1 MTNTETI
8 KAALIKQI
16 IDSGSTLPLSVL
28 VGNIDLL
35 INAAANDKYSAIS
48 DNVIGS
54 HITEPELT
62 VEDLKAGE
70 WYHMATEV
78 GDFLLKFER
87 IINSKIIKTYKH
99 LNYNPPKHF
108 FTNEPFDVVV
118 NQDMGYHEKEG
129 DKLRHATR
137 EEIIK
142 YFPHEFEVDAH
153 GGNDIAQLTDP
164 QL

>member
-35 INAAANDKYSAIS
+35 INAATNDKYSAIS
-48 DNVIGS
+48 DKVIGS
-54 HITEPELT
+54 HITEPELK
-62 VEDLKAGE
+62 VNDLKAGE
-70 WYHMATEV
+70 WYVITLKSIDNYDNHKI
-78 GDFLLKFER
+78 FLLKFR
-87 IINSKIIKTYKH
+87 DIVSNDLFGFKAANFTSGVVYDYSNSLCPIQ
-99 LNYNPPKHF
+99 N
-108 FTNEPFDVVV
+108 VVSI
-118 NQDMGYHEKEG
+118 
-129 DKLRHATR
+129 RHATR

-164 QL
+164 HL